1 MKIFTKSI
9 LALVGAVAIAS
20 TAFAGGPM
28 TNTNQSASFLRSIA
42 RGTTLD
48 SDAVYFNP
56 AGTAFMENG
65 WHLGISDQFAWQSRS
80 TLSTLSMGTPTQ
92 PLPGGFSNKEFK
104 GEVFSPV
111 IPALH
116 LTWKHNRW
124 AVMFGLGVNG
134 GGGTIKYDNGL
145 ASFER
150 IVSSIPAAVAGAT
163 QGTVVPTAYSR
174 DLALE
179 GSSMTLAFN
188 LGASF
193 RVTDWLAVA
202 AQVRVASTSNSYSAH
217 LRDMMLTVGGQPM
230 PASAILAGTPY
241 ASLVQ
246 QELDVK
252 QKGLSVSPI
261 LAVSFQKNG
270 WAASVKYEFKMA
282 TELENET
289 SKDINLGSG
298 GMFPDG
304 AKVENETPA
313 LLAVSASR
321 EIGPVKVTL
330 GWHHYFD
337 KAAKNSFTKNNA
349 QGIYNNQYCV
359 VKGNTNEFLLGAE
372 WQISDR
378 WLVSAGTQRTQF
390 NFNEQYYSDMNFTN
404 SSWSVGLGLAFKA
417 SETIRINAGYMK
429 TFYDEVE
436 VSGIHSFGGQQLGAY
451 TDLYKRTSD
460 AFGIG
465 LDFKFGK

>member
-9 LALVGAVAIAS
+9 LALVATVSLAS

-28 TNTNQSASFLRSIA
+28 TNTNQSASFLRSVA

-92 PLPGGFSNKEFK
+92 PVPGGFSETEFK

-150 IVSSIPAAVAGAT
+150 IVSSFPALIASES
-163 QGTVVPTAYSR
+163 QGTVIPTAYSR
-174 DLALE
+174 NLGLE

-193 RVTDWLAVA
+193 RLTDWLAVA
-202 AQVRVASTSNSYSAH
+202 AQVRFATTNNSYKAH
-217 LRDMMLTVGGQPM
+217 LNNMSFTIGGQSL
-230 PASAILAGTPY
+230 PASAVLAGNPY
-241 ASLVQ
+241 AALVE

-252 QKGLSVSPI
+252 QKGFSVSPI
-261 LAVSFQKNG
+261 IALAFQKNG

-282 TELENET
+282 TELENKT
-289 SKDINLGSG
+289 TKDINLGTG
-298 GMFPDG
+298 GMFPNG
-304 AKVENETPA
+304 AIVENETPA
-313 LLAVSASR
+313 LLAVAASR
-321 EIGPVKVTL
+321 EFGPVKVTL

-337 KAAKNSFTKNNA
+337 KAAKNAFTKNTA
-349 QGIYNNQYCV
+349 QGIYNNQYCT

-372 WQISDR
+372 WQISER

-404 SSWSVGLGLAFKA
+404 SSWSVGLGLAFKV
-417 SETIRINAGYMK
+417 SETIRINAGYM
-429 TFYDEVE
+429 TTLYDEVE
-436 VSGIHSFGGQQLGAY
+436 VSGIHAFGGQSLGQF
-451 TDLYKRTSD
+451 TDLYKRTSN

-465 LDFKFGK
+465 VDLKFGK